1 MSLDF
6 LAVYWAILGRSWGIL
21 KPLGPSWTE
30 KDGQCGSNLVPK
42 TERTSLKNQ
51 TENRSFFCRLY
62 LRSLVDLLPM
72 IGCLFVQFKIDFSK
86 IIEAQALKT
95 EDTSFVAELEGRVV
109 GYMVSYIL
117 SGGFGIEMSAWI
129 AMFGVDPKFMGK
141 GIGMSL
147 AEEIFEFY
155 KGKGIKNIYTSVRWD
170 STDLL
175 SFFKTLGFDRSN
187 FINLRK
193 TLE

>member
-1 MSLDF
+1 MANVLIRKIKIEDIDDIKRIQESITQSP
-6 LAVYWAILGRSWGIL
+6 A
-21 KPLGPSWTE
+21 
-30 KDGQCGSNLVPK
+30 
-42 TERTSLKNQ
+42 
-51 TENRSFFCRLY
+51 
-62 LRSLVDLLPM
+62 
-72 IGCLFVQFKIDFSK
+72 KIDFSK